1 MNKIE
6 PTCEVCGKRLVKVAS
21 GLLCIEGHG
30 RILPNDEFTDRNVLP
45 SDHSHCERMIQIPLS
60 VKSLGAIYKYR
71 LRVEG

>member
-45 SDHSHCERMIQIPLS
+45 SDHSQCERMIQIPLS
-60 VKSLGAIYKYR
+60 IKSLGAILNYR
-71 LRVEG
+71 NRHGA